1 MIIHHET
8 IISNDL
14 IKLFKKEVYEPMVAE
29 IMNLSVKVFPEEY
42 LYNKEQ
48 PCGEC
53 DFISLNSKRKFDA
66 KLPFE
71 HEQIELLTSGKK
83 HSPLIK
89 EWITELQ
96 QEASDFSPIKMRED
110 PNYSVSTTKLYS
122 IIEKQLKRDKPDED
136 LVFFIPFP
144 IVLYS
149 NEETF
154 NAKFLNSASNFLNQ
168 IYETLKSTDI
178 LNERKI
184 YVILP
189 ASQKHTLALVDLELR
204 EVEFI
209 VYEKLSQY
217 ISYQEV

>member
-1 MIIHHET
+1 MIIRHEI
-8 IISNDL
+8 IISEDL
-14 IKLFKKEVYEPMVAE
+14 IKLFKKEVYEPIVFD
-29 IMNLSVKVFPEEY
+29 IMNLSTVVFPGEY
-42 LYNKEQ
+42 HFNENQ

-53 DFISLNSKRKFDA
+53 DYISLSSERKFDA

-89 EWITELQ
+89 EWITVLQ
-96 QEASDFSPIKMRED
+96 QEASDFSPIKLRED

-122 IIEKQLKRDKPDED
+122 IIENQLKKDKTDED

-149 NEETF
+149 NEETLD
-154 NAKFLNSASNFLNQ
+154 AKFLNSASNFLNH
-168 IYETLKSTDI
+168 IYETLKSTNI
-178 LNERKI
+178 LKGRKI

-189 ASQKHTLALVDLELR
+189 ASQKDTLALVDLEMR